1 MFDIKIMTAI
11 GVGLLIAIVLLMFC
25 VTSLLFKLT
34 GILKAPKLPVCLVL
48 KSYPSTVTRDK
59 ITAASSITAGCYP
72 GLQLFDECQLCADTK
87 SLPPGFCDVSE
98 GL

>member
-1 MFDIKIMTAI
+1 MLDIKIMTAI

-34 GILKAPKLPVCLVL
+34 GMLKAPKLPVCLVL
-48 KSYPSTVTRDK
+48 KSYPSLVTRDK
-59 ITAASSITAGCYP
+59 ITAATSLTASCLP
-72 GLQLFDECQLCADTK
+72 DLQILDQCQLCADSK
-87 SLPPGFCDVSE
+87 PLPPGFCDVTE